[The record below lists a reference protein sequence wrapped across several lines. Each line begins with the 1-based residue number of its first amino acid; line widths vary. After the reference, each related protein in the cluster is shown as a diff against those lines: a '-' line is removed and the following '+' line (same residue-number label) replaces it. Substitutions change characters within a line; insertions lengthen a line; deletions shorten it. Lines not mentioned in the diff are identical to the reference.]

1 MKKKTLKIKNKKATI
16 HIIAKTKEM
25 KLAEQNYKPNEI
37 DLGDG
42 EIGLEEWRNYWEEPH
57 AVEDMFNA
65 FSPERALQVRE
76 LLIETFGT
84 LDVGIEKVVD
94 YEPTTSLAKTMAKV
108 RKATQPLKETLDKA
122 KLKAKL
128 EAEKKDLKNWKRK
141 IETKKDRL
149 NSLVPLIDK
158 NRVLHSIASSS
169 LAVELKGQP
178 ANRKAPYNRPPIIGT
193 GLTTYM
199 TRNKINTPV
208 DIIKT
213 YKKDSSIKVKTW
225 PNLIWYLRQ
234 MNFEPDEVF
243 NYALTAVAGTKER
256 WNKHRIFRE
265 YENNESGA
273 IIDMCREY
281 KKHLKLKIP
290 LKMFFG
296 NDFFKKW
303 CIDNN
308 VLFSSE
314 ENFRQ
319 NLKKMIKEFNKK
331 YPNDKIPEKLKKK
344 PFTTLI

>member
-1 MKKKTLKIKNKKATI
+1 MKRKTLKIKNKKATI

-25 KLAEQNYKPNEI
+25 KLAEQNYKP
-37 DLGDG
+37 DVWYDG
-42 EIGLEEWRNYWEEPH
+42 SEKHITETRSYWEEPH

-94 YEPTTSLAKTMAKV
+94 YEPTTSLAKAMAKV

-128 EAEKKDLKNWKRK
+128 EAEKKDLKNLDRK
-141 IETKKDRL
+141 LESIKLETKKHRL

-169 LAVELKGQP
+169 LAVELKGRP
-178 ANRKAPYNRPPIIGT
+178 ANRKAPYDRPTIIGT

-199 TRNKINTPV
+199 ARNKINTPV

-319 NLKKMIKEFNKK
+319 NLKKMVKEFNKK
-331 YPNDKIPEKLKKK
+331 YPKDKIPEKLKVK
-344 PFTTLI
+344 P

>member
-1 MKKKTLKIKNKKATI
+1 MNKKTLKIKNKKATI
-16 HIIAKTKEM
+16 YITAKTKKM
-25 KLAEQNYKPNEI
+25 KLAEQTYQPYTFF
-37 DLGDG
+37 DG
-42 EIGLEEWRNYWEEPH
+42 SEKHIQETRNYWEEPN
-57 AVEDMFNA
+57 AVEDMFNS
-65 FSPERALQVRE
+65 FTPEKAIQVRE

-94 YEPTTSLAKTMAKV
+94 YKPTTSLAKTMAKV
-108 RKATQPLKETLDKA
+108 RKATQPLKETLDKGLA
-122 KLKAKL
+122 KHNI
-128 EAEKKDLKNWKRK
+128 DTIN
-141 IETKKDRL
+141 RL
-149 NSLVPLIDK
+149 SSIVPLIDK
-158 NRVLHSIASSS
+158 GRVLNSIASSS
-169 LAVELKGQP
+169 LASELKGFP
-178 ANRKAPYNRPPIIGT
+178 ANREAPYDRPPIIGT
-193 GLTTYM
+193 GLRSYM
-199 TRNKINTPV
+199 NRNKINTPV

-243 NYALTAVAGTKER
+243 EYALTAVSGTKER

-273 IIDMCREY
+273 IVDMCREY

-296 NDFFKKW
+296 NAFFKKW

-319 NLKKMIKEFNKK
+319 NLKKMVKEFNKK
-331 YPNDKIPEKLKKK
+331 YPKDKIPEKLK
-344 PFTTLI
+344 